1 MAHAEQRE
9 FFERVKAKYPKA
21 FTGVD
26 VLEVGS
32 LNINGTVRD
41 FFQAK
46 KYVGVD
52 VAEGDCVDLVCQGQ
66 DLDFK
71 ENTFT
76 TAVSAECFEHNPF
89 WAETFLN
96 MHRMASK
103 FVIFTCATDGRPEHG
118 TTRTDR
124 GSSPFTASWDYYRNL
139 NQKDFEATFN
149 LDAMFKEYFFETNEA
164 SHDIYFLGVKR

>member
-9 FFERVKAKYPKA
+9 FFNRVKAKYPKA
-21 FTGVD
+21 FTGVN

-41 FFQAK
+41 FFEAK

-52 VAEGDCVDLVCQGQ
+52 VAEGECVDLVCQGQ
-66 DLDFK
+66 DLDFA
-71 ENTFT
+71 ENSFD

-118 TTRTDR
+118 TTRTDQ

-139 NQKDFEATFN
+139 NQKDFESTFN
-149 LDAMFKEYFFETNEA
+149 LPSMFTEFFFETNDV